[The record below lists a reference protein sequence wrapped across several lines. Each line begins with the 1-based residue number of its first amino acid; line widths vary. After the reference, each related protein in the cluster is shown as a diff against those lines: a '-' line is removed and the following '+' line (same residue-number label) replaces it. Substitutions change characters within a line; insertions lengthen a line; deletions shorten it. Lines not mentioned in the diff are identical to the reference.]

1 MKLNE
6 EDLQNIGGFFKNLED
21 FCKINIK
28 IIKKYRC
35 LEGAM
40 PLPIPIAAKPLEACG
55 EAASKRYYIKITLP
69 IKYSM
74 EVIFLC
80 KETFTVH
87 SPF

>member
-1 MKLNE
+1 MFGKG
-6 EDLQNIGGFFKNLED
+6 QSPFQS
-21 FCKINIK
+21 
-28 IIKKYRC
+28 
-35 LEGAM
+35 
-40 PLPIPIAAKPLEACG
+40 PIAAKPLEACG

>member
-1 MKLNE
+1 MAK
-6 EDLQNIGGFFKNLED
+6 
-21 FCKINIK
+21 
-28 IIKKYRC
+28 
-35 LEGAM
+35 
-40 PLPIPIAAKPLEACG
+40 PLPIPNSGKAARGLR
-55 EAASKRYYIKITLP
+55 EAASNRYYIKITLP